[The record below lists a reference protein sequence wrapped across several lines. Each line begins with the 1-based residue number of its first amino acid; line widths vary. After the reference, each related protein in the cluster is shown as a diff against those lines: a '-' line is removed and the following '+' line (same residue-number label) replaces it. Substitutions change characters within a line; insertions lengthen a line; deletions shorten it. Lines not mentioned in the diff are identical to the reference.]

1 MKRIIM
7 YLSIIRSLPAIFV
20 YYSLKDKKKIDADMD
35 RNGNKAGALALHKE
49 LFSNKVFR
57 RVFFVRVLDE
67 SIIKYRLIRWTYTPL
82 ESLEIS
88 SLQHDIGKGLYI
100 YHGYS
105 TIIFCNKMG
114 ENCSIYQ
121 NVTLG
126 RGKRIHD
133 LDVPTIGNNVTV
145 YAGANI
151 IGGVTVGDNSI
162 IGAGAVVV
170 KDVPANCVVAGNPAK
185 VIRSL

>member
-1 MKRIIM
+1 MC
-7 YLSIIRSLPAIFV
+7 LSIIRSIPSILV
-20 YYSLKDKKKIDADMD
+20 YYTLENREKVDFDMD
-35 RNGNKAGALALHKE
+35 RSGKTKGALALHKA
-49 LFSNKVFR
+49 LFFNKVFR
-57 RVFFVRVLDE
+57 RLYFTRVLDE
-67 SIIKYRLIRWTYTPL
+67 SSKKYKLIRWTYSPM

-88 SLQHDIGKGLYI
+88 SLKHKIGKGLYI

-105 TIIFCNKMG
+105 TIIFCNEMG

-126 RGKRIHD
+126 RGKTINGV
-133 LDVPTIGNNVTV
+133 DVPTIENNVTI

-151 IGGVTVGDNSI
+151 IGGVIVGENSI

-170 KDVPANCVVAGNPAK
+170 KDVPPNSIVAGNPAK
-185 VIRSL
+185 VIRSIKND